1 MLSRT
6 SLSCCGVKDVSNVN
20 GGNSATRPRQSG
32 PSMAMK
38 VSKPKKNNN
47 KNDCHFIHLKNV
59 KAMGMVIS
67 IMGAET
73 ESLHSKALFA
83 VSFLLKV

>member
-20 GGNSATRPRQSG
+20 GGYSATRPRQSG
-32 PSMAMK
+32 PSMAKK

-47 KNDCHFIHLKNV
+47 KNDCHFVYFEECQSNGHGN
-59 KAMGMVIS
+59 
-67 IMGAET
+67 
-73 ESLHSKALFA
+73 
-83 VSFLLKV
+83 